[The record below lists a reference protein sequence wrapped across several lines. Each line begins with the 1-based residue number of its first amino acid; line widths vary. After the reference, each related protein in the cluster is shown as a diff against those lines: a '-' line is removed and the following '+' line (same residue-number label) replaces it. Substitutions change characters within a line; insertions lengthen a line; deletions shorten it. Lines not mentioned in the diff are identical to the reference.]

1 MEKYIV
7 VNILHAV
14 DNLTKKE
21 MLVIVENSRNYDVKM
36 RLNRYFNI
44 LLTVKLM
51 KQFLSKNEEQKR
63 LTCEHYFLEN
73 KIKTNVIYM

>member
-21 MLVIVENSRNYDVKM
+21 MLVIVENSRNYVVKM
-36 RLNRYFNI
+36 SI
-44 LLTVKLM
+44 LFTVKLM

-63 LTCEHYFLEN
+63 LTCEHYFLET

>member
-36 RLNRYFNI
+36 RLKRYFNI
-44 LLTVKLM
+44 LFTVKLM

-63 LTCEHYFLEN
+63 LTCEHFFLEN